1 MLSLLCCLDLTLD
14 IIEKLNESFHKD
26 PKNLLAQN
34 ACTKYDP
41 LEMCLSRRRLEEIQ
55 HVFSLKVGMQFNS

>member
-1 MLSLLCCLDLTLD
+1 MSDFFSSCIVDLTSD
-14 IIEKLNESFHKD
+14 ILEILNSNFMKD

-41 LEMCLSRRRLEEIQ
+41 LEMCLSRKRLEEIQ
-55 HVFSLKVGMQFNS
+55 HVFTHKV